1 MAGPI
6 GKSSSGDEQVSWASR
21 SDSQHT
27 YSPAASHSSSI
38 MGRGSQV
45 NESIHKENDNESDNE
60 RKDNMGLLLSPSEH
74 RFADSSPQPITDHE
88 VGEYR
93 EQDRYLP
100 VRLPVFS
107 SALFC
112 RLIRMPL
119 PFAAYRLLMSRV

>member
-1 MAGPI
+1 MVVRDLPTKCGPYLVVAI
-6 GKSSSGDEQVSWASR
+6 RLSLCFPPATTM
-21 SDSQHT
+21 SDFT
-27 YSPAASHSSSI
+27 PAPAPANI
-38 MGRGSQV
+38 APG
-45 NESIHKENDNESDNE
+45 
-60 RKDNMGLLLSPSEH
+60 PS
-74 RFADSSPQPITDHE
+74 ADGTVHPDAPDDAEPQPITDHE